1 MAKHSD
7 KVDVKRSQDVQPEA
21 GLPAFFERGYPFF
34 RLRDDVDR
42 VFDRF
47 FGTWPALRSFESA
60 FGDDGGRMQT
70 MPRVDVSETEA
81 AYEITAEMPGLTDE
95 DVEVTLQDDLLT
107 ISGEKKTEREEKKKD
122 YHLTERS
129 YGSFQRSFRLPA
141 EVEAEKIEAE
151 MQDGVMSIT
160 LPKSPA
166 SQAKLRKVKISK
178 RDK

>member
-1 MAKHSD
+1 MAKQSD
-7 KVDVKRSQDVQPEA
+7 KVDVKRSQDVQPA
-21 GLPAFFERGYPFF
+21 GGFPALFEPGYPFF

-47 FGTWPALRSFESA
+47 FGTWPALRGFE
-60 FGDDGGRMQT
+60 GGDGGAMQMT
-70 MPRVDVSETEA
+70 PRVDVSETEK
-81 AYEITAEMPGLTDE
+81 AYEITAEMPGLTDK
-95 DVEVTLQDDLLT
+95 DVEVTLRDDLLT

-178 RDK
+178 RGK